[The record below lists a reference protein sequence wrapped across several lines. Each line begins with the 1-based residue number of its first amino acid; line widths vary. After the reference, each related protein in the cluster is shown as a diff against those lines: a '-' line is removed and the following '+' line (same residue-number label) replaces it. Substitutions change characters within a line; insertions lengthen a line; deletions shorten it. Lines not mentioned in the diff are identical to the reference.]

1 MSHIVTISTQVRD
14 PVALSAACSRLS
26 LPLPTVGRAKLFSTE
41 ATGHCIQLPKWRY
54 PVVCHLETGQLSYD
68 NFQGRWG
75 DQRHLNRLVQAYAVE
90 KTLLEARRAGHSVVE
105 QALEDGSVK
114 LTVQTGGAA

>member
-1 MSHIVTISTQVRD
+1 MSHIVTIATQVRD

-26 LPLPTVGRAKLFSTE
+26 LPLPTVGTEKLFSTE
-41 ATGHCIQLPKWRY
+41 ATGHCVQLPEWRY

-68 NFQGRWG
+68 NYGGRWG

-90 KTLLEARRAGHSVVE
+90 KTRLEARRAGHSVVE
-105 QALEDGSVK
+105 QTLEDGSVK
-114 LTVQTGGAA
+114 LTVQTGGAV

>member
-14 PVALSAACSRLS
+14 PVALSTACSRLS
-26 LPLPTVGRAKLFSTE
+26 LPMPTVGTAKLFSTE
-41 ATGHCIQLPKWRY
+41 ATGHCVQLPEWRY

-68 NFQGRWG
+68 NFDGRWG

-90 KTLLEARRAGHSVVE
+90 KTRLEARRAGHSVVE
-105 QALEDGSVK
+105 QALDDGSIK

>member
-1 MSHIVTISTQVRD
+1 MSHVVTISTQARD

-26 LPLPTVGRAKLFSTE
+26 LPLPTVGTAKLFSTE
-41 ATGHCIQLPKWRY
+41 ATGHCIQLPEWRY

-68 NFQGRWG
+68 NFDGRWG

-105 QALEDGSVK
+105 QALDNGSIK